1 MIRTDCTEV
10 RKFISSAIDMDEKPE
25 RIAKVM
31 ARAGLCSRREAE
43 RWISAG
49 RVAVDGKILESPAF
63 AVTKINRIEV
73 DGNPIA
79 PPESTRVWR
88 YHKPVGVM
96 TTQHDPEGRPTV
108 FESLPASLPRV
119 ISVGRLDLNSEG
131 LLLLTN
137 DGALA
142 RKLELPST
150 GWTRRYR
157 VRVHGRVQEDELGSM
172 RKGIT
177 VAGVRY
183 APVEVEKEGQTGANA
198 WLAMAL
204 KEGKNRE
211 IRELCENFGWRVN
224 RLIRTG
230 FGPFPLGK
238 LPRGAVEE
246 VSQRVVA
253 EQTGVKF
260 SKPKRH
266 ANYRRKA

>member
-1 MIRTDCTEV
+1 MN
-10 RKFISSAIDMDEKPE
+10 EKPE

-43 RWISAG
+43 RWIFAG
-49 RVAVDGKILESPAF
+49 RVAVDGETLESPAF
-63 AVTKINRIEV
+63 TVTKANCIEV
-73 DGNPIA
+73 DGNLMASSEP
-79 PPESTRVWR
+79 TRVWR
-88 YHKPVGVM
+88 YHKLAGLM

-108 FESLPASLPRV
+108 FEALPASLPRV

-150 GWTRRYR
+150 GWTRCYR
-157 VRVHGRVQEDELGSM
+157 VRVHGRVQEDELGTM
-172 RKGIT
+172 RKGMT

-183 APVEVEKEGQTGANA
+183 APMDVEKEVQTGANA
-198 WLAMAL
+198 WLAMSL

-211 IRELCENFGWRVN
+211 IRKLCESFGWRVN
-224 RLIRTG
+224 RLIRTS
-230 FGPFPLGK
+230 FGPFQLGK
-238 LPRGAVEE
+238 LLRGAVEE
-246 VSQRVVA
+246 VPQQIVA

-260 SKPKRH
+260 EKPKRH
-266 ANYRRKA
+266 ANHRRKA